1 LIDERVTPSVRKA
14 AKGLSGGDEKVIANR
29 SSRRPP
35 RWLMGIL
42 AMVLAVLVAP
52 SSPAHAEG
60 SGAQGSGDGVPV
72 PPDTGMTDKGTGPIT
87 AADKDFVIKVRLAGL
102 WEIPAG
108 NMAQQKSQNPHIV
121 EIGEAI
127 AAQHVVLD
135 EMDRDAAKKL
145 GIDLPNQPNGD
156 QQWWLREMRT
166 ATSSV
171 QFDQIFVDRLRAAH
185 GKIFPAIATIRASTR
200 NDAVRMLAQKANQFV
215 MTHMTLLESSGIV
228 DYGGLPTAPPPG
240 PAGKGPVPV
249 DGQML
254 AAASSTATPGVN
266 TSVVLVVL
274 AVALVAGLITTMRIF
289 RAR

>member
-1 LIDERVTPSVRKA
+1 M
-14 AKGLSGGDEKVIANR
+14 IANR
-29 SSRRPP
+29 SSRRPQ

-52 SSPAHAEG
+52 SSPARAEG
-60 SGAQGSGDGVPV
+60 PQPSENDVPVPV
-72 PPDTGMTDKGTGPIT
+72 PPETGMTDKGTGPVT

-108 NMAQQKSQNPHIV
+108 NMAQEKSQNPNV
-121 EIGEAI
+121 AAIGKSI
-127 AAQHVVLD
+127 ASQHVVLD
-135 EMDRDAAKKL
+135 QLDRDVAKKL

-156 QQWWLREMRT
+156 QQWWLHEMRT

-200 NDAVRMLAQKANQFV
+200 NDSVRKLAQQANQFV

-228 DYGGLPTAPPPG
+228 DYGSLPSAPPPA

-254 AAASSTATPGVN
+254 AAASNSPTPGVN
-266 TSVVLVVL
+266 TTVVLVVL
-274 AVALVAGLITTMRIF
+274 AVAVVAGLITTMRIF

>member
-1 LIDERVTPSVRKA
+1 M
-14 AKGLSGGDEKVIANR
+14 IANR
-29 SSRRPP
+29 SSRRPQ
-35 RWLMGIL
+35 RWLMGIM

-52 SSPAHAEG
+52 SSPARAEG
-60 SGAQGSGDGVPV
+60 APGSGDGVPV
-72 PPDTGMTDKGTGPIT
+72 PPDTGMTDKGAGPVT
-87 AADKDFVIKVRLAGL
+87 PADRDFVIKVRLAGL

-108 NMAQQKSQNPHIV
+108 NMAQEKSKDPRIV
-121 EIGEAI
+121 AIGKAI
-127 AAQHVVLD
+127 ATQHVVLD
-135 EMDRDAAKKL
+135 QMDRDAARKL

-156 QQWWLREMRT
+156 QQWWLHEMRT

-171 QFDQIFVDRLRAAH
+171 QFDQIFVDRLRSAH
-185 GKIFPAIATIRASTR
+185 GKIFPAIAIIRSSTR
-200 NDAVRMLAQKANQFV
+200 NDTVRILAQKANQFV

-254 AAASSTATPGVN
+254 AAASSSATPAVN

-274 AVALVAGLITTMRIF
+274 AVSVVAGPITTIRIF

>member
-1 LIDERVTPSVRKA
+1 M
-14 AKGLSGGDEKVIANR
+14 IAVG
-29 SSRRPP
+29 SSRR
-35 RWLMGIL
+35 LAAIL
-42 AMVLAVLVAP
+42 AMVLPVLLAP
-52 SSPAHAEG
+52 PDPAHADG
-60 SGAQGSGDGVPV
+60 GVPV
-72 PPDTGMTDKGTGPIT
+72 PPETGMSDKGAGAVT

-108 NMAQQKSQNPHIV
+108 NMAQEKSQNPRIV
-121 EIGEAI
+121 AIGRSI

-135 EMDRDAAKKL
+135 RLDRDAARKL

-156 QQWWLREMRT
+156 QQSWLYEMRT

-171 QFDQIFVDRLRAAH
+171 QFDQIFIDRLRAAH

-200 NDAVRMLAQKANQFV
+200 NDTVRKLAQQANQFV

-228 DYGGLPTAPPPG
+228 DYGALPTAPPPA

-254 AAASSTATPGVN
+254 AEASSTTPNVS
-266 TSVVLVVL
+266 TSVALTVL
-274 AVALVAGLITTMRIF
+274 AVAVVAGLITSLRIL